1 MEKVE
6 IKENEKIKE
15 KISEETPVENK
26 EKINKEDDI
35 QKEIEYE
42 LLNNKSCIGK
52 INICPK
58 ISLTELRE
66 KIMNMIPRRALF
78 LNKDKI
84 IEPSQEDN
92 IKVKQI
98 FKINSINLKY
108 PVEGLNDTVDLEIF
122 LNGKSYIKKEFYLN
136 IKLKSVRINLKFD
149 KTYKFI
155 FKGNLLPFEE
165 ESRMTLDELC
175 YKELKVFFIKVKDN
189 DNDNEYI
196 TTAIKNLQ
204 KSNNIVIRKY
214 PNNSNINIDNFD
226 TWILIGKEKSGK
238 TTFINC
244 LCNYSNEVKFEDN
257 FRYSIEVKRK
267 IGGYEIFEFQ
277 GSLIQQKIRII
288 EFPGFSGDFEEDKQ
302 IKENIKKFI
311 RTVKEVKLICFVI
324 SGNETRLTE
333 DLKSIFSNV
342 CNIFAIDIINNFI
355 FIITNSDAK
364 KPPVIDS
371 IKESYFPKCLPKEMD
386 SWIFKFN
393 NSYLYELNGKDFWKV
408 GISNFDILMNDYK
421 KKENLS
427 LNLTKNNID
436 FDFHRIANDFIVS
449 LFKLHDYKD
458 FYDILKNINAYDK
471 NTNIDI
477 PYKHC
482 QIQKICLSCSN
493 PFINNRCQNY
503 QHPANYKEK
512 RIELNKTTFQNLKN
526 NNTLYTNC
534 LKQYHHDLKEQL
546 ILSAFHYKEL
556 KDFYNSK
563 LIQNSFLKNY
573 LSEIINNNYQ
583 NKKNIIIQEIN
594 KQEKLYQEYIS
605 RNPDFDYK
613 KFLISKLDCY

>member
-6 IKENEKIKE
+6 IKENEKSKE
-15 KISEETPVENK
+15 KISEEIPVENK
-26 EKINKEDDI
+26 EKIDEKNDI

-52 INICPK
+52 INICPE

-84 IEPSQEDN
+84 IEPDQEDN

-98 FKINSINLKY
+98 YKINYINLKY
-108 PVEGLNDTVDLEIF
+108 PIEDRTDTIDFEIL
-122 LNGKSYIKKEFYLN
+122 LNGKSYIKKEFYLH

-155 FKGNLLPFEE
+155 FKGHLLPFEE

-175 YKELKVFFIKVKDN
+175 YKELKVFFFKVKDN
-189 DNDNEYI
+189 DNEDII
-196 TTAIKNLQ
+196 TSIKNPQ
-204 KSNNIVIRKY
+204 KANNIVIKKY
-214 PNNSNINIDNFD
+214 PNISIKNNENFD

-244 LCNYSNEVKFEDN
+244 LCNYLNEVKFEDN

-267 IGGYEIFEFQ
+267 IDGYEIFEFQ

-436 FDFHRIANDFIVS
+436 FDFHRIANDFIES
-449 LFKLHDYKD
+449 LFKLTNYKK
-458 FYDILKNINAYDK
+458 FYSILKNINAYDK
-471 NTNIDI
+471 ITNIDI
-477 PYKHC
+477 PYKYC
-482 QIQKICLSCSN
+482 EIQKICLSCNN
-493 PFINNRCQNY
+493 PFINNRCQNH
-503 QHPANYKEK
+503 QNQAKYKEK
-512 RIELNKTTFQNLKN
+512 RIELNKITFQNLKN
-526 NNTLYTNC
+526 NQVLYTNC
-534 LKQYHHDLKEQL
+534 FKQYYHDLKEQL
-546 ILSAFHYKEL
+546 ILCAFQYIEL

-563 LIQNSFLKNY
+563 LIQNSFLIDD

-583 NKKNIIIQEIN
+583 KSKTTLIQEIN
-594 KQEKLYQEYIS
+594 EQEKLDQEYIS
-605 RNPDFDYK
+605 RKLNCDYK
-613 KFLISKLDCY
+613 QFLISKLDCY